1 MVSIL
6 NRFTISI
13 ELRSAGRSDYL
24 MIDYRL
30 SGAKSVPKR
39 TKGEP
44 KGSQMGA
51 KRMPREP
58 TGRQEDAKGAKG
70 PKGCKK
76 KEGMLQTLAASSKY
90 EPVIGTSEPSFRGEK
105 VS

>member
-30 SGAKSVPKR
+30 SGAKSMLRR

-51 KRMPREP
+51 KRLPREP
-58 TGRQEDAKGAKG
+58 KGRQEDAKGAKG
-70 PKGCKK
+70 PKGCQKK
-76 KEGMLQTLAASSKY
+76 RRNAPNTRCQQQ
-90 EPVIGTSEPSFRGEK
+90 I
-105 VS
+105 